1 MTAGWPPTPVA
12 VLTPVLPGREVDLVG
27 HLGDMREEP
36 SPFAALE
43 STHVAR
49 LVVIGQVRTIA
60 GMKKV
65 KRPLRMRYLLF
76 TAVANSPADV
86 FLEELRSTSGPAVD
100 EVWNHCVRYP
110 GHRDETR
117 FHEYMRQNS
126 VDAQQTFRAYDA
138 TVSEVR
144 TALALRRRHLSFAR
158 KAQALP
164 SSEIHDAFLKHFGLS
179 AGGD

>member
-36 SPFAALE
+36 SPFGSLE

-49 LVVIGQVRTIA
+49 LVVIDQVRTIA

-100 EVWNHCVRYP
+100 EV
-110 GHRDETR
+110 
-117 FHEYMRQNS
+117 
-126 VDAQQTFRAYDA
+126 
-138 TVSEVR
+138 
-144 TALALRRRHLSFAR
+144 
-158 KAQALP
+158 
-164 SSEIHDAFLKHFGLS
+164 
-179 AGGD
+179 